1 MKPTSNAEKMTGRW
15 LHTYYPLILII
26 GYIVCVAFASNLQG
40 TGINWEGWMNTFMA
54 GFFLVFSA
62 FKLLDLQ
69 GFATNY
75 ATYDLLAK
83 RWHPYGFIYPFIE
96 LGLGLSYMVSTQPS
110 ITNIIT
116 VLVMGFSSIGVLKA
130 LLQKK
135 KIRCACLG
143 TILNLPMSSITLIE
157 DLLMAIMAAA
167 MLVLTK

>member
-1 MKPTSNAEKMTGRW
+1 MKSTNNTEKTAAGW
-15 LHTYYPLILII
+15 LHTYYPLLLII
-26 GYIVCVAFASNLQG
+26 GYIVCVAFASNLQS

-62 FKLLDLQ
+62 FKLLDLP
-69 GFATNY
+69 GFATSY
-75 ATYDLLAK
+75 ATYDLLAQ

-96 LGLGLSYMVSTQPS
+96 LGLGLSYVVHAQP
-110 ITNIIT
+110 IVTNIIT

-143 TILNLPMSSITLIE
+143 TTLNLPMSSITLIE
-157 DLLMAIMAAA
+157 DLLMVIMAIA
-167 MLVLTK
+167 MLILTK